1 MNPIDSITQWVDG
14 VGHHDNTRLYAALTM
29 EETKEI
35 LESLGH
41 RNLNVRRDI
50 QAAIEVLDGIS
61 FALRHKEGML
71 SDRLDLLDAALD
83 TAWVALCLAKTL
95 TGDRLAEAWSELH
108 RSNVTA
114 KQVDGKFI
122 KDISGKVMKPDG
134 WSPPN
139 LMPYLRREQ
148 Q

>member
-1 MNPIDSITQWVDG
+1 MNPIDSITQWVEG

-50 QAAIEVLDGIS
+50 HAAIEVLDGIS

-71 SDRLDLLDAALD
+71 SDRLELLDAALD

-95 TGDRLAEAWSELH
+95 TGDRLAEAWAELH
-108 RSNVTA
+108 RSNVTD

-122 KDISGKVMKPDG
+122 KDGTGKVMKPDG
-134 WSPPN
+134 WSPPH

-148 Q
+148 P